1 MGFDLEESL
10 IAVNTAPTEANVWFS
25 FLSLGIG
32 VLAESVF
39 YL

>member
-25 FLSLGIG
+25 FLSG